1 MRLAGTDIAWSPVGT
16 HAGFGTDDNAL
27 TDILCNRSKEQN
39 NRINEAYKRK
49 YGQLLVDQIKAEC
62 SGDYKQFLKY
72 MVASV
77 ADGDCDA
84 LNYAMV
90 GVGTTERIL
99 TEIIVTASNAHLRV
113 VQKRYQEKFDRSLV
127 DHINSEVGG
136 DYRDF
141 LIQCL
146 KCERQEGAAPDRAL
160 AEAQVHRLIE
170 AAKGWGCNDGEF
182 IDILGKA
189 SVAQTDL
196 IEEIYEAKKSKSL
209 KKLIKG
215 EMGGDLEWAMLLR
228 LERCAQPQRICCR

>member
-1 MRLAGTDIAWSPVGT
+1 MATA
-16 HAGFGTDDNAL
+16 
-27 TDILCNRSKEQN
+27 
-39 NRINEAYKRK
+39 
-49 YGQLLVDQIKAEC
+49 
-62 SGDYKQFLKY
+62 
-72 MVASV
+72 M
-77 ADGDCDA
+77 

-160 AEAQVHRLIE
+160 AGFSSTA
-170 AAKGWGCNDGEF
+170 
-182 IDILGKA
+182 
-189 SVAQTDL
+189 
-196 IEEIYEAKKSKSL
+196 
-209 KKLIKG
+209 
-215 EMGGDLEWAMLLR
+215 
-228 LERCAQPQRICCR
+228 